1 MYAVAAASQREI
13 PRLPAPVRPPAWP
26 HEEPCGA
33 RHAVATIFA
42 LPAPG
47 GSPVPAAWCGAT
59 ISGWRIFPRR
69 QVRSGARPPHA
80 SGCAQLVTASRCNST
95 FVDSD
100 ATGDPRTSIRTWPKK
115 RTFDAQTPDSRR
127 PAHRSPRHARR
138 ARRSGRESLGPGAVR
153 APSSSALTTDRTAAA
168 PAADAPAPS
177 ATPEDNEGPGQRERL
192 GDILHRGDGRDS
204 AAEQT
209 ARPRTPGRGGR
220 GAGPDSTGI
229 WGWTRSRRSRPGRP
243 DQRPSRSRHLSR
255 RREASVTGAAPAASQ
270 SASTAYHHVLPPL
283 SQGVDREHA
292 VRGQS

>member
-1 MYAVAAASQREI
+1 MRSQQLASAKSRGSRRRFVHRPGHTRSRAGCGTRSPPSSRCPRRE
-13 PRLPAPVRPPAWP
+13 V
-26 HEEPCGA
+26 
-33 RHAVATIFA
+33 
-42 LPAPG
+42 
-47 GSPVPAAWCGAT
+47 SPVPAAWCGAT

-229 WGWTRSRRSRPGRP
+229 WAGR
-243 DQRPSRSRHLSR
+243 DRD
-255 RREASVTGAAPAASQ
+255 AS
-270 SASTAYHHVLPPL
+270 
-283 SQGVDREHA
+283 DRADLINDLRDRDISHA
-292 VRGQS
+292 DEKHQ